1 MDTLQEL
8 NTFIEKIQNNVDFAA
23 MLDDNNQNE
32 LDAYYSLTQA
42 LKKNYRGLINSNTLP
57 NGINGLK
64 VDLTPSQC
72 ENLIIDFFA
81 SIGIPKEKIAN
92 CLSTSGY
99 KNLKVVP
106 NLDRAYQKDG
116 IIYVGEFTN
125 TLDWLKTVVHE
136 MAHYLR
142 SQNTNGIAAIYGTY
156 NEIESKVTEQA
167 FYQYLLASKKPIIVT
182 ENGLR
187 CLNQS
192 DIKLQNLREIILE
205 SQNLFRFQ
213 DEYWFVKKLRS
224 NLKKNGT
231 YQFTKEDLSSL
242 TPFEQTLLKN
252 TTKWQKNYIKEND
265 STFFNSHNYS
275 LHNGKH
281 ITNEFR
287 FIIARLYSEYALS
300 NPFILANFGT
310 FLLNS
315 QIKDKSSLENFFGIT
330 NYDELIKNQINNS
343 TSYVATYITSLLTE
357 KSKEYLSTIKS
368 TYGKDMSEEELT
380 YLQKLQESN
389 CVVVDSDTTRY
400 KNNQLAHGIALDD
413 YKVPYAHG
421 SRVFNDDKIHFYL
434 PAILKRNP
442 NITLD
447 DIIKR
452 FDSLLTHELLHFFI
466 RPKANEFDGE
476 KVSNFI
482 TEGLVD
488 MATRDIHKK
497 NKLSSDYQS
506 DYGPNVIFVRQA
518 LSNISKEERG
528 RLLFN
533 SDIETFLKRTSTK
546 AFNSKQ
552 TLKSAIDKTT
562 SYDILLS
569 SIADAYS
576 TSFPVKDRE
585 NIKMSALRQLYN
597 LSANEE
603 TISLSLE
610 KITEVGN
617 KYYKEAMPK
626 ISDLINAYNSKT
638 NDINIS
644 LEQSKENTVNKS
656 TNPNLFDTNRAKR
669 QAKVANFA
677 TMSLEEENI
686 YHKML
691 AAKEQLSLDSSVT
704 KAKPMSRVLTKKENT
719 EQNNNDSNSGFIST
733 LLLSLGVGF
742 ISGVVSVLSYLFIS
756 RG

>member
-142 SQNTNGIAAIYGTY
+142 NQNTNGIAAIYGTY

-192 DIKLQNLREIILE
+192 DIKLQNLREIMLE

-231 YQFTKEDLSSL
+231 YQFTKEDLASL

-252 TTKWQKNYIKEND
+252 TTKWQNNYIKEND

-300 NPFILANFGT
+300 NPSILANFGT

-330 NYDELIKNQINNS
+330 SYDELIKNQINNS
-343 TSYVATYITSLLTE
+343 TSYLATYITSLLTE

-389 CVVVDSDTTRY
+389 CVVDSDTTRY

-452 FDSLLTHELLHFFI
+452 FDSLLIHELLHFFI

-488 MATRDIHKK
+488 MAARDIHKK

-518 LSNISKEERG
+518 LSNVSKEERG

-546 AFNSKQ
+546 AFNSQQ

-644 LEQSKENTVNKS
+644 LEQSTENTVNKS
-656 TNPNLFDTNRAKR
+656 ANPNLFDTNRAKR

-686 YHKML
+686 YHKMQ
-691 AAKEQLSLDSSVT
+691 AEAEKMTDAKD
-704 KAKPMSRVLTKKENT
+704 KAISRTLVKKESF
-719 EQNNNDSNSGFIST
+719 QNSKTSANQASTNGGFISV
-733 LLLSLGVGF
+733 LLLTVEVF
-742 ISGVVSVLSYLFIS
+742 FTEAIVSILAYLFIS
-756 RG
+756 K

>member
-42 LKKNYRGLINSNTLP
+42 LKKNYMGLINTNTLP

-64 VDLTPSQC
+64 VDLTPSQG

-142 SQNTNGIAAIYGTY
+142 NQNTNGIAAIYGTY

-192 DIKLQNLREIILE
+192 DIKLQNLREIMLE

-231 YQFTKEDLSSL
+231 YQFTKEDLASL

-252 TTKWQKNYIKEND
+252 TTKWQNNYIKEND

-300 NPFILANFGT
+300 NPSILANFGT

-315 QIKDKSSLENFFGIT
+315 QIKDKSFLENFFGIT
-330 NYDELIKNQINNS
+330 SYDELIKNQINNS

-368 TYGKDMSEEELT
+368 TYGKNMSEEELT

-400 KNNQLAHGIALDD
+400 KNTQLAHGIALDD

-452 FDSLLTHELLHFFI
+452 FDSLLIHELLHFFI
-466 RPKANEFDGE
+466 RPKANVFDGE

-488 MATRDIHKK
+488 MAARDIHKK
-497 NKLSSDYQS
+497 NNLSSDYQS

-518 LSNISKEERG
+518 LSNVSKEERG

-546 AFNSKQ
+546 AFNSQQ

-562 SYDILLS
+562 SYDILLYLS
-569 SIADAYS
+569 NENDVLQPVQSHFLGTFFARKSDGRIDWYHLNEKYIKEILTKYGYS
-576 TSFPVKDRE
+576 
-585 NIKMSALRQLYN
+585 
-597 LSANEE
+597 EE
-603 TISLSLE
+603 YGDT
-610 KITEVGN
+610 
-617 KYYKEAMPK
+617 KE
-626 ISDLINAYNSKT
+626 
-638 NDINIS
+638 
-644 LEQSKENTVNKS
+644 E
-656 TNPNLFDTNRAKR
+656 NLFSNNMNDR
-669 QAKVANFA
+669 QESQKHFA
-677 TMSLEEENI
+677 TIKPEDENI
-686 YHKML
+686 YQKML
-691 AAKEQLSLDSSVT
+691 AAKEQLSLDNSVT

-733 LLLSLGVGF
+733 LLLSLGVCF